1 MISDVPTGAP
11 DDSTF
16 TLSSDGIEL
25 VVDRRLPSRTPRAVL
40 IIAHGMAEHAL
51 RYRRFA
57 GELAD
62 RGYAVYAPD
71 FRGHGRTAGGDQDL
85 GWGGA
90 DGWNETLHDLQRL
103 AVRVRAE
110 QPGVPLVLF
119 GHSMGSVLAQR
130 YAQMHGD
137 ELAGLILS
145 GSFGSAPNIGAGI
158 AAAQAVRLVRGDRA
172 PSPLQRTMFADFNKP
187 FEHDTG
193 FEWLSR
199 DDAEVRK
206 YVDDPRCGFTF
217 SNRSMLDMLRGY
229 VETWKRENERRIPM
243 RLPVLLFSG
252 ELDPVGR
259 QTKSVTALA
268 DRYRALGLTDV
279 EAVFYPDARHEMLNE
294 TNRDEVV
301 HDVLTWLDARLPA
314 ASEA

>member
-1 MISDVPTGAP
+1 MIPDAPTGAP

-16 TLSSDGIEL
+16 RLSSDGVDL
-25 VVDRRLPSRTPRAVL
+25 VVDRRLPVGTPRAALV
-40 IIAHGMAEHAL
+40 IAHGMAEHAL

-57 GELAD
+57 GELVE
-62 RGYAVYAPD
+62 RGYALYAPD
-71 FRGHGRTAGGDQDL
+71 LRGHGRTAADDANL
-85 GWGGA
+85 GWGGG
-90 DGWNETLHDLQRL
+90 DGWNAMLRDLQRL
-103 AVRVRAE
+103 AERVRAE
-110 QPGVPLVLF
+110 QPNVPLVLF

-130 YAQMHGD
+130 YAELHGD

-158 AAAQAVRLVRGDRA
+158 AAAHAVRLARGDRA

-187 FEHDTG
+187 FPQNTG

-217 SNRSMLDMLRGY
+217 SNRLMLDMLRGY
-229 VETWKRENERRIPM
+229 VETWKRENERLIPV

-259 QTKSVTALA
+259 RTESVSALA
-268 DRYRALGLTDV
+268 ARYRAIGLTDV
-279 EAVFYPDARHEMLNE
+279 EVVFYPGARHEMLNE

-301 HDVLTWLDARLPA
+301 HDVLTWLDARTHRP
-314 ASEA
+314 

>member
-1 MISDVPTGAP
+1 MSSDAPTEAP
-11 DDSTF
+11 DDSAF
-16 TLSSDGIEL
+16 RLSSDGIDV
-25 VVDRRLPSRTPRAVL
+25 VVDRRLPIGTPRAA
-40 IIAHGMAEHAL
+40 IIVAHGMAEHAL

-57 GELAD
+57 GALAE

-71 FRGHGRTAGGDQDL
+71 YRGHGRTAGGDENL
-85 GWGGA
+85 GWGGN
-90 DGWNETLHDLQRL
+90 DGWNGILRDLQRL
-103 AVRVRAE
+103 GDRVHAE
-110 QPGVPLVLF
+110 QPGIPLVLF

-130 YAQMHGD
+130 FAQLHGD

-158 AAAQAVRLVRGDRA
+158 AAAQAVRLVRGDRS

-187 FEHDTG
+187 FAQNTG

-199 DDAEVRK
+199 DDSEVRK

-217 SNRSMLDMLRGY
+217 SNRLMLDMLRGY
-229 VETWKRENERRIPM
+229 VETWKRENERRIPTT
-243 RLPVLLFSG
+243 LPVLLFSG

-259 QTKSVTALA
+259 RTQSVSALA
-268 DRYRALGLTDV
+268 ARYRALGLTDV
-279 EAVFYPDARHEMLNE
+279 EVVFYPNARHEMLNE

-301 HDVLTWLDARLPA
+301 HDVLTWLDVRAARP
-314 ASEA
+314 